1 MPKNVDVNVDVIC
14 THSFWL
20 QKTGYNISRASSR
33 VMFSNLTIVCIIAW
47 VSRRQGVEFNNF
59 SSLTPRLHGHGTIS
73 CPNMG
78 KRLSI
83 V

>member
-20 QKTGYNISRASSR
+20 QKTGYNLSRASSR

-47 VSRRQGVEFNNF
+47 VSRRQGVEFNN
-59 SSLTPRLHGHGTIS
+59 SLVSHPDYMD
-73 CPNMG
+73 MG
-78 KRLSI
+78 LSLAQI
-83 V
+83 WARDYL